1 MTAKDYY
8 TILGV
13 QKTASPDEIK
23 RAYRKLALEHHPDR
37 AGKDSETKF
46 KEVNE
51 AYQVLS
57 DPQKRS
63 RYDQF
68 GKADDL
74 GGGGFGHTSG
84 FSVDLNDL
92 FGFGGGRRSGFGNLS
107 DLFEN
112 VMGEAMS
119 QIQVELSVKLSDLLL
134 GGTSEFRTPTGETV
148 KLPIPAGTLPG
159 STFRLPGQGGQHRR
173 GRGDLYVTVRL
184 DLPHRLSKE
193 QTHVLEELRKVGL

>member
-1 MTAKDYY
+1 MPKDYY

-13 QKTASPDEIK
+13 PKTASSDEIK

-37 AGKDSETKF
+37 AGKESEAKF

-57 DPQKRS
+57 DPQKRG

-68 GKADDL
+68 GTAEDL
-74 GGGGFGHTSG
+74 GGSGRTGGYT
-84 FSVDLNDL
+84 VDFDDL
-92 FGFGGGRRSGFGNLS
+92 FGGGRRSGGFGFGNLS

-119 QIQVELSVKLSDLLL
+119 QVQVELPVKLSDLLL
-134 GGTSEFRTPTGETV
+134 GGELEFKSPVGDTV
-148 KLPIPAGTLPG
+148 KLPIPAGTQPG
-159 STFRLPGQGGQHRR
+159 STFRMPGRGGQHRR
-173 GRGDLYVTVRL
+173 GRGDLYVTVQL
-184 DLPHRLSKE
+184 DLPRRLNRAQE
-193 QTHVLEELRKVGL
+193 QAIRDLKKVGM